1 MDNTPALRVFQNQKP
16 VGYVIINTDFNET
29 IGYSGK
35 PIHIAIGINLYYICS
50 MLFYFN

>member
-29 IGYSGK
+29 IGYSGLRK
-35 PIHIAIGINLYYICS
+35 PVMYD
-50 MLFYFN
+50 FYVMSIF